1 MLRNGPARKAPPAAV
16 LVPDA
21 SRPACL
27 SDLSGGASP
36 PASPQHALSPQQAS
50 GPAPRGGLRTTMNR
64 ISTKLRP
71 KSTNS
76 TSTASMTDG
85 ASSVS
90 GESSAVTSRLGVLL
104 AGGTTTRMEGYLKEK
119 GKFGWRSRFV
129 SLEEGHVRV
138 AKSSEEEEGSALGGA
153 GTGAGGG
160 GAQQAEVFEV
170 TDIDELVYRRRG
182 LPKFNIY
189 VGARKYKLMAASS
202 HEAETWVQHLLTE
215 AQNQAILMSKL
226 VDLML
231 REQEEGG
238 EAAVKSDKDRQ
249 RARGIEH
256 LMRQRVRMW
265 VLAKG
270 EIHDSVAEALEQ
282 LGDFL
287 TSQGRENEGD
297 VHVLRAEIV
306 RDSLEAEAL
315 RKERRQPPKVSEN
328 QGLIVVR
335 AWLEVLSRAAESGKG
350 EETRRREKEINLYM
364 AQVQAQKRDELR
376 AQAVEAE
383 QRARAAEAELAR
395 MRAEGRKKEEAA
407 ARAEAAALSATEAT
421 AKARYEGAARASL
434 DRGSRASLSLLRPY
448 STVPATGQAP
458 AAAPAAPAGAVAS
471 PPAAAAAATA
481 AGAGAGAGAGARRA
495 SHRRS
500 VSAVPSSSIAAE
512 LQPRD
517 KSVSAVIAEEGES
530 KKRSSSVNQRFAP
543 PSSPEAP
550 ASPRHDAMASAYA
563 AYATAP
569 PAPSLPTAAAAAAA
583 ADKDKDNHKDKREP
597 ARPSSRSISRSGA
610 EPTSPKALS
619 SLNIND
625 DDFAALS
632 EEELAIVLKA
642 KVAALRQK
650 KMTIQNERSATLRAP
665 VNLSAPAAASDEA
678 QPPAPEPRGA
688 CYLVYTEAS
697 EGTLYVHWS
706 MEPVHNCIG
715 EFVPEVAVS
724 KHKFSHNGGR
734 QEIIRGFTAQR
745 GMQRYFQGL
754 TMFLK
759 MAFDHKSCQ
768 SFLARGP
775 LAPFSIF
782 LWREEIVQSVGVGAH
797 FSLLG
802 AQAIAIIGSN
812 VTSYDG
818 VMKMNLQQ
826 FCVIGMQTGFSMQ
839 LLAAAVP
846 ARKQSQHK
854 IEPSPVIV

>member
-1 MLRNGPARKAPPAAV
+1 MMSLLRSGPGRKAPPAAL

-21 SRPACL
+21 SRPAGL
-27 SDLSGGASP
+27 SDLGSGEPPSSP
-36 PASPQHALSPQQAS
+36 EHALSPQQSGAS
-50 GPAPRGGLRTTMNR
+50 SPPPRGLRTTMKR

-90 GESSAVTSRLGVLL
+90 CESSAVSSRLGVLL
-104 AGGTTTRMEGYLKEK
+104 AGGTTTRMEGFLKEK

-129 SLEEGHVRV
+129 TLEEGRVRV
-138 AKSSEEEEGSALGGA
+138 AKSSDEDDAQAVSGSSSGA
-153 GTGAGGG
+153 GF
-160 GAQQAEVFEV
+160 AQQAEVFEV
-170 TDIDELVYRRRG
+170 TEIDELVYRRRG
-182 LPKFNIY
+182 LAKFNIY

-215 AQNQAILMSKL
+215 AHNQAILMGKL
-226 VDLML
+226 VDVML
-231 REQEEGG
+231 REQDDGG
-238 EAAVKSDKDRQ
+238 EAADKADAGKDRQ
-249 RARGIEH
+249 RERGIEH

-270 EIHDSVAEALEQ
+270 EIHESVAEALDQ

-287 TSQGRENEGD
+287 TAQGRENEGD

-315 RKERRQPPKVSEN
+315 RKERKQPPKVSEN
-328 QGLIVVR
+328 QGLVEVR
-335 AWLEVLSRAAESGKG
+335 AWLEVQTRAAESAKG
-350 EETRRREKEINLYM
+350 EEARRREKEISLYM
-364 AQVQAQKRDELR
+364 AQVQAQKLEELR

-395 MRAEGRKKEEAA
+395 LRAEGRKKEEAA
-407 ARAEAAALSATEAT
+407 ARAQAAALSATEAT

-434 DRGSRASLSLLRPY
+434 ERGAAPSFPLRPS
-448 STVPATGQAP
+448 STAPAALAPAAP
-458 AAAPAAPAGAVAS
+458 AAAP
-471 PPAAAAAATA
+471 PAAAQAAE
-481 AGAGAGAGAGARRA
+481 RRA

-500 VSAVPSSSIAAE
+500 VSATLSPTMAAE
-512 LQPRD
+512 LRTSLPRD
-517 KSVSAVIAEEGES
+517 RSVSAAIEEEAPS
-530 KKRSSSVNQRFAP
+530 KKRGSMVSEQPAP
-543 PSSPEAP
+543 ESFP
-550 ASPRHDAMASAYA
+550 SPRHDAMASAYA
-563 AYATAP
+563 AYA
-569 PAPSLPTAAAAAAA
+569 APSSPTAAV
-583 ADKDKDNHKDKREP
+583 DKREP
-597 ARPSSRSISRSGA
+597 ARPASRSLSRSVA

-632 EEELAIVLKA
+632 EEELASVLKA

-650 KMTIQNERSATLRAP
+650 KMAIQDERSATLRAP
-665 VNLSAPAAASDEA
+665 VNIVGAAAEEAQPAAAALTAEN
-678 QPPAPEPRGA
+678 RGA

-706 MEPVHNCIG
+706 MQPVHNAIG
-715 EFVPEVAVS
+715 QFVPGDEIAVS
-724 KHKFSHNGGR
+724 KFKFSHNGGR
-734 QEIIRGFTAQR
+734 QELIRGFTAQR

-754 TMFLK
+754 VMFVK
-759 MAFDHKSCQ
+759 MAYDHKSCQ
-768 SFLARGP
+768 SSLARGP

-782 LWREEIVQSVGVGAH
+782 LWREEIVQAVSVGSH
-797 FSLLG
+797 FSVLG
-802 AQAIAIIGSN
+802 AQAVAIIGSN

-826 FCVIGMQTGFSMQ
+826 FCVVGMQTGFSMQ
-839 LLAAAVP
+839 LIAAAAP

-854 IEPSPVIV
+854 IEPTPVIV